1 MKFRSCTEQHQFLN
15 SCLELMS
22 MNPFLDTLTLLY
34 FLRDTSDEPEKEIY
48 GEKYFIRFETFAM
61 NEMLGRPTPKVL
73 DMNGFLLD
81 SLKGNSDNLD
91 RVLGFAD
98 SSLPPLSDQLRMNDI
113 MKKILH
119 AKGKDFRAIVVTLT
133 VYRTD
138 LFYEKLDQITKAKSR
153 KIRQKENY
161 QSFLEYQ
168 KLSKRNERADSTK
181 KRKPE
186 ETDENATVGQVK
198 KAKDFEHYRKNQ
210 RPARL

>member
-98 SSLPPLSDQLRMNDI
+98 ST
-113 MKKILH
+113 
-119 AKGKDFRAIVVTLT
+119 TLT
-133 VYRTD
+133 SPNLCCPCSLYSAILVITMTI
-138 LFYEKLDQITKAKSR
+138 EK
-153 KIRQKENY
+153 
-161 QSFLEYQ
+161 
-168 KLSKRNERADSTK
+168 
-181 KRKPE
+181 
-186 ETDENATVGQVK
+186 
-198 KAKDFEHYRKNQ
+198 
-210 RPARL
+210 